1 MNTIGG
7 NIFFSS
13 SDNLTKFVVLRELKT
28 KRAEEVA
35 YHVDIFCLLGSPHM
49 LQSDNGREFA
59 NKIVKEVIT
68 SWPGCKLVHG
78 KPRHSQSQGSVER
91 ANRDVE
97 AILAC
102 WMKDNCS
109 SHWAE
114 GLRFVQWQ
122 KNNRLHTGIGRSPYQ
137 AMFGDKHKVVQS
149 SNLPNEAWSTI
160 ETEEQ
165 LAHAL
170 QVKVAERDAQRE
182 IVNGGD
188 SSIDQ
193 PSQTATAIN
202 TNTRTCHSESETF
215 CSVCET
221 VYEGSVK
228 CTICQKCCHDFPP
241 CSVTNTDSSNQ
252 VLFIC
257 QLCDRSELIV
267 AERRGAKLNQVK
279 QSESMLSFTAKRFKP
294 ADVGDNVLVP
304 VPDVDRGRADFRN
317 VKGIITKCGNDGTYK
332 IGTSHGTL
340 KQQYTRAQFI
350 PTIGSFLEET
360 QVPEN
365 EITLREVARNES
377 LGSGQGNRSCTCLT
391 GCSNN
396 MCSCRQANRLCISN
410 CHGSLSCKNK
420 E

>member
-1 MNTIGG
+1 M
-7 NIFFSS
+7 FSG
-13 SDNLTKFVVLRELKT
+13 
-28 KRAEEVA
+28 KRTTG
-35 YHVDIFCLLGSPHM
+35 YTWGLVDH
-49 LQSDNGREFA
+49 
-59 NKIVKEVIT
+59 
-68 SWPGCKLVHG
+68 
-78 KPRHSQSQGSVER
+78 
-91 ANRDVE
+91 
-97 AILAC
+97 
-102 WMKDNCS
+102 
-109 SHWAE
+109 
-114 GLRFVQWQ
+114 
-122 KNNRLHTGIGRSPYQ
+122 PYQ

-160 ETEEQ
+160 ATEEQ

-182 IVNGGD
+182 LVNGGD

-267 AERRGAKLNQVK
+267 AERCGAKLNQVK
-279 QSESMLSFTAKRFKP
+279 QSESMLSSTAKGFKP

-365 EITLREVARNES
+365 
-377 LGSGQGNRSCTCLT
+377 
-391 GCSNN
+391 
-396 MCSCRQANRLCISN
+396 
-410 CHGSLSCKNK
+410 
-420 E
+420 